1 MSDHPA
7 YVIFQCSCGNYVA
20 EPTVEAARVQLAPNV
35 ELRGAVMCTAPTHG
49 IHHPEMRRTLVVP
62 A

>member
-1 MSDHPA
+1 MSEHPE

-20 EPTVEAARVQLAPNV
+20 ETTVDAARVQLAPNV
-35 ELRGAVMCTAPTHG
+35 ELRGAVICTAPKHG
-49 IHHPEMRRTLVVP
+49 TDQPEMRRTLVVP